1 MLNIPLCIHSS
12 FNLRFNVGGNYMS
25 EHYIWMQRE
34 RETEMIFE
42 QIEAFVL
49 ERMRVCV
56 CERAL
61 VCVGVCLCRC
71 GVMSCFS

>member
-1 MLNIPLCIHSS
+1 
-12 FNLRFNVGGNYMS
+12 MS
-25 EHYIWMQRE
+25 EHYICMQRE